1 TFLYHIS
8 LLNVM
13 LLVQIGGCAMQ
24 ARKKDESVFRMLQSE
39 RDRCVLVV
47 DKINRELDKLPKG
60 SLGERKVRS
69 HGKEYIYPCLRYRGE
84 SGVVFE
90 HLSSAKA
97 EEIKPALEKR
107 KKLQADMKAN
117 KKRIAT
123 LNAILLKG

>member
-1 TFLYHIS
+1 MPS
-8 LLNVM
+8 
-13 LLVQIGGCAMQ
+13 
-24 ARKKDESVFRMLQSE
+24 RKKDDSVFRMLQLE
-39 RDRCVLVV
+39 RDRCLLVV
-47 DKINRELDKLPKG
+47 DKINRELERLPKG

-69 HGKEYIYPCLRYRGE
+69 NGKEYVYPCLRYRGK

-90 HLSSAKA
+90 HLSPAKV

-107 KKLQADMKAN
+107 KKLQADLKAN

>member
-1 TFLYHIS
+1 MS
-8 LLNVM
+8 AGN
-13 LLVQIGGCAMQ
+13 
-24 ARKKDESVFRMLQSE
+24 KDESVFRMLQSE
-39 RDRCVLVV
+39 RDRCLLVV
-47 DKINRELDKLPKG
+47 DKIERELDKLPKG

-90 HLSSAKA
+90 HLSPARA

-107 KKLQADMKAN
+107 KKFQADLKAN

-123 LNAILLKG
+123 LNAILNKG

>member
-1 TFLYHIS
+1 MI
-8 LLNVM
+8 
-13 LLVQIGGCAMQ
+13 

-39 RDRCVLVV
+39 RDRCLHVV

-69 HGKEYIYPCLRYRGE
+69 HGKEYVYACLRYRGE

-97 EEIKPALEKR
+97 EEIKPALERR
-107 KKLQADMKAN
+107 KKLQADLKVN
-117 KKRIAT
+117 KKRVAT

>member
-1 TFLYHIS
+1 
-8 LLNVM
+8 
-13 LLVQIGGCAMQ
+13 MQ
-24 ARKKDESVFRMLQSE
+24 AKKKDESVFRMLQSE
-39 RDRCVLVV
+39 RDRCSLVV

-69 HGKEYIYPCLRYRGE
+69 HGKEYVYPCLRYRGE

-90 HLSSAKA
+90 HLSLAKA
-97 EEIKPALEKR
+97 EEIKPELEKR
-107 KKLQADMKAN
+107 KKLQADLKAN